1 MGALSRRSLT
11 PARAAV
17 ICAIL
22 CVAGCAGTGIAA
34 AEPPP
39 VKRVLLLHQELG
51 SRPFRAR
58 FNATFVD
65 TIRGESAVPVDIYE
79 EAIEPERFGT
89 GDQPRLI
96 TTYLKDKYAGH
107 PIDVLVVVG
116 NRALEFARA
125 NRAIFGNPVI
135 IAFVTKPGEFAVQDN
150 VTGLQGGGWIQ
161 GTLDLALTLRPL
173 TRRVVVIDG
182 SRSNNGEIQAV
193 IERQLSTRRGLE
205 LAYLRDLPLDKLL
218 EQISG
223 IPEQSIVLFVR
234 QTIRNETQDL
244 DPFEGLSHVVRV
256 SPAPVFS
263 HQQEYLGRGVV
274 GGYMWRFEDDARRM
288 ATMAKQIVA
297 GAPAADVA
305 PGTSTHAR
313 MLDWNQLQRWNI
325 PQGLVPAGS
334 MVRSG
339 PWSFFE
345 DHKEYVVAGLLIFTA
360 QVGLIVSLLAQRI
373 RRRRAEEETRSSEIR
388 YRSVVDTQSELICRF
403 LPDTT
408 LTFVNDAYCRF
419 WNRTREQLIGT
430 RFTELIPAD
439 ARAAVL
445 MRIADLRSG
454 VDAHEHAVVLA
465 DGTVGWHQWT
475 NHAIVDD
482 RGHLVELQ
490 GVGRDITDQKRA
502 QDALVQLEAR
512 NSAMLRAIPD
522 LMFVVLRDGTYVDYH
537 ARDPR
542 LLFVPPEQFIGRT
555 VRDIMPPPQAD
566 LLMDAIERAGES
578 DDPVVVEFDLPMEEP
593 RYFEARLVR
602 IEHGR
607 ILSIVRDVTE
617 SKQAM
622 EVNRSLAGRLIRQ
635 PGGRA
640 CADRPRPARRRL
652 PGNGQPDGRFE
663 LPPPEE
669 RRRAEYRLPGAAA
682 LGRARVG
689 QRRRKPPAP
698 VARPA
703 SGRAEPHGA
712 GRRAAGRLRRS

>member
-96 TTYLKDKYAGH
+96 TTYLKDKYAGR

-116 NRALEFARA
+116 STALEFARA

-182 SRSNNGEIQAV
+182 SRNNNGEIQAL

-263 HQQEYLGRGVV
+263 HQQEYSV
-274 GGYMWRFEDDARRM
+274 GASSAGTCGGSRTMPAGWRQWRSRSSPERRQRTFRRARRPTPGCSTGISCSGGTFLEGWCRRG
-288 ATMAKQIVA
+288 AWS
-297 GAPAADVA
+297 APAR
-305 PGTSTHAR
+305 GRFSKTTRNMS
-313 MLDWNQLQRWNI
+313 
-325 PQGLVPAGS
+325 S
-334 MVRSG
+334 
-339 PWSFFE
+339 
-345 DHKEYVVAGLLIFTA
+345 AGLLIFTA

-408 LTFVNDAYCRF
+408 LTFVNDAYAGS
-419 WNRTREQLIGT
+419 GT
-430 RFTELIPAD
+430 
-439 ARAAVL
+439 
-445 MRIADLRSG
+445 
-454 VDAHEHAVVLA
+454 
-465 DGTVGWHQWT
+465 
-475 NHAIVDD
+475 
-482 RGHLVELQ
+482 
-490 GVGRDITDQKRA
+490 GR
-502 QDALVQLEAR
+502 V
-512 NSAMLRAIPD
+512 NSSSA
-522 LMFVVLRDGTYVDYH
+522 
-537 ARDPR
+537 
-542 LLFVPPEQFIGRT
+542 
-555 VRDIMPPPQAD
+555 
-566 LLMDAIERAGES
+566 
-578 DDPVVVEFDLPMEEP
+578 
-593 RYFEARLVR
+593 
-602 IEHGR
+602 
-607 ILSIVRDVTE
+607 
-617 SKQAM
+617 
-622 EVNRSLAGRLIRQ
+622 
-635 PGGRA
+635 PGS
-640 CADRPRPARRRL
+640 P
-652 PGNGQPDGRFE
+652 
-663 LPPPEE
+663 
-669 RRRAEYRLPGAAA
+669 
-682 LGRARVG
+682 
-689 QRRRKPPAP
+689 
-698 VARPA
+698 
-703 SGRAEPHGA
+703 S
-712 GRRAAGRLRRS
+712 